1 MRKVKYENTRF
12 PDDIYFFKV
21 NIGNTRTMCE
31 ICSKLRPSCVFIV
44 NLEQI

>member
-1 MRKVKYENTRF
+1 MRKVKYENTKF

-21 NIGNTRTMCE
+21 NIGNTRTMSE
-31 ICSKLRPSCVFIV
+31 ICLKLRSSCVFIV